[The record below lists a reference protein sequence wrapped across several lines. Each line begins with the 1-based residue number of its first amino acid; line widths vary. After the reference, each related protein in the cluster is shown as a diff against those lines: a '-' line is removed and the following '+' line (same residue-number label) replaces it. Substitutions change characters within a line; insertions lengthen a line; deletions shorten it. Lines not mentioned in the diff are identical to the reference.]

1 MDLMNGVKTIIF
13 DFGGVIIDL
22 DHVGAVR
29 EFKKAGLANAEE
41 VLSPYHQQGIFQ
53 EFERGAI
60 DRARFYE
67 KYRELVGVN
76 VSEKEID
83 NGWLGFIGGLED
95 YKLDMLDELRTKY
108 AVFLLSNTNPVVM
121 DWAFSPAFGKD
132 GRTLPDYFDRLYLSY
147 QLGCL
152 KPDRAIFDHIVADA
166 GILPEETLFIDDGE
180 SNCAAAA
187 ELGFKTFVP
196 KNGEDF
202 RYVFEV

>member
-1 MDLMNGVKTIIF
+1 MDLMTGIKTIIF

-22 DHVGAVR
+22 DHPNAVR
-29 EFKKAGLANAEE
+29 MFKKAGLENAEE

-60 DRARFYE
+60 DRETFYE
-67 KYRELVGVN
+67 KFRQLTG
-76 VSEKEID
+76 KEALQEDID
-83 NGWLGFIGGLED
+83 AGWLGFVAGVEP
-95 YKLDMLDELRTKY
+95 YKLEMLDELRKKY

-132 GRTLPDYFDRLYLSY
+132 GRTLHDYFDRLYLSY

-166 GILPEETLFIDDGE
+166 GILPEETLFVDDGE

-187 ELGFKTFVP
+187 KLGFKTFVP

-202 RYVFEV
+202 RYIFLK